1 MPDRPSPHAPA
12 LAFLRTA
19 IGWSQARLAS
29 ALGLGK
35 EDISK
40 YERGD
45 KALTRETL
53 DFLTEP
59 SAPSEAVDVILLA
72 HGLIFP
78 EAEEKDP
85 SPVALTPEE
94 IRSNHR
100 ALLAGTCAAVRVEA
114 ERLQSELSRGKR
126 QEKIEAARKEAAL
139 LWDRLKASNR
149 QDRWDA
155 VAAFPE
161 IWSWALAERVSHES
175 ERKAAHSAGEALEL
189 AELALEIAERAPGEE
204 SWRARLKGYCW
215 AHLGNARR
223 VANDLAGA
231 DTAFAQA
238 WHFWGAGAASDPGL
252 LAGWRLYDLDASLR
266 RDQRRFPEALQLLEQ
281 ARAGCGDDPLATGRI
296 LLKKEHVFDVMG
308 DAESA
313 LAVLREAAPL
323 VEASG
328 DTRQLFALRFNI
340 AADLVQLERYEEAAK
355 LLPQVQQ
362 SATQQRNELDLI
374 RVVWLRAKVAAGL
387 GWTEEAI
394 AGLEQVG
401 QDFTARELPYDAALS
416 WLDLAV
422 LLLKAGRTA
431 EVRELAVRMVRI
443 FKNQEDFARE
453 ALAALQLFCEAAFR
467 EAATVE
473 LARRVITDI
482 ERARRSAPP
491 LVQERGRG

>member
-1 MPDRPSPHAPA
+1 MPDRPGPHSPA

-19 IGWSQARLAS
+19 AGWSQKQLARF
-29 ALGLGK
+29 LGLGN

-53 DFLTEP
+53 DFLAEP
-59 SAPSEAVDVILLA
+59 FAPPEAVDVLLWAHSLIL
-72 HGLIFP
+72 P
-78 EAEEKDP
+78 EAQEEVP

-100 ALLAGTCAAVRVEA
+100 AVLAGTCAAVRTEA
-114 ERLQSELSRGKR
+114 ERLRGELNRGKR
-126 QEKIEAARKEAAL
+126 QEKIEAARQEAAL
-139 LWDRLKASNR
+139 LWDQLKATKR

-155 VAAFPE
+155 VASFPE
-161 IWSWALAERVSHES
+161 LWSWALAERVSHES
-175 ERKAAHSAGEALEL
+175 VRKAAHKAGEALEL

-204 SWRARLKGYCW
+204 NWRLRLKGYCW

-238 WHFWGAGAASDPGL
+238 WHFWEAGADSDPGL
-252 LAGWRLYDLDASLR
+252 LAAWRLYDLEASLR
-266 RDQRRFPEALQLLEQ
+266 RDQRQFPEALHLLEQ
-281 ARAGCGDDPLATGRI
+281 ARAGCGNDPLATGRI
-296 LLKKEHVFDVMG
+296 LLNKEHVFDEMG
-308 DAESA
+308 DAVGSLAA
-313 LAVLREAAPL
+313 LEEATPLIDGSGDVRLFWVLLFKKTNNLLHLERYREAA
-323 VEASG
+323 E
-328 DTRQLFALRFNI
+328 
-340 AADLVQLERYEEAAK
+340 
-355 LLPQVQQ
+355 LLPKVHDL
-362 SATQQRNELDLI
+362 AVELRNELDLV

-387 GWTEEAI
+387 GQTEEAI

-401 QDFTARELPYDAALS
+401 QDFTAREMPYDAALS

-443 FKNQEDFARE
+443 FKGQEEFDRE
-453 ALAALQLFCEAAFR
+453 ALAALQLFCKAALD

-473 LARRVITDI
+473 LALRVIA
-482 ERARRSAPP
+482 EVEQARRAAPP
-491 LVQERGRG
+491 PA